1 MNKIFSTDVRF
12 WTSFTSCKLILL
24 VFTLNILSCT
34 EKSNLKNPLISNIYV
49 NLDKVEII
57 KYSSV
62 YNDIRYVKLE
72 TTDSNLLG
80 FVNKICVSDT
90 RLYML
95 SPSPINTISVF
106 EMDGRFLY
114 QIKRI
119 GKGPGEYTDL
129 QDIQVN
135 EFIWLLDHYNKKL
148 IKYSLDGEFLN
159 EILIKIWADRFEFL
173 NKDTIIFFSNNRY
186 NEIQNKI
193 CNYQLLF
200 MDVTSQEIIDFSLP
214 FNRNFEAIY
223 VRDYSNFSIYNHLIS
238 FNHSYNDTIFSINN
252 KMKVSPRYHINFGK
266 YKIPD
271 EVFKK
276 KYQNAKDF
284 SMKIVRS
291 DYVYRFGN
299 NFRELKNVM
308 FFCFVHKMKLH
319 HLLIS
324 KKTGNIRCFNN
335 YISDIEG
342 YSISKTLDIEF
353 QPLAVTKSEMVF
365 LIEPQTF
372 ISTINEQKKM
382 FDEIKWQNFKESNPY
397 IIDLFENTT
406 SMDNPILAFYEI
418 KDF

>member
-1 MNKIFSTDVRF
+1 
-12 WTSFTSCKLILL
+12 
-24 VFTLNILSCT
+24 
-34 EKSNLKNPLISNIYV
+34 
-49 NLDKVEII
+49 
-57 KYSSV
+57 
-62 YNDIRYVKLE
+62 
-72 TTDSNLLG
+72 
-80 FVNKICVSDT
+80 
-90 RLYML
+90 
-95 SPSPINTISVF
+95 
-106 EMDGRFLY
+106 
-114 QIKRI
+114 
-119 GKGPGEYTDL
+119 
-129 QDIQVN
+129 
-135 EFIWLLDHYNKKL
+135 
-148 IKYSLDGEFLN
+148 
-159 EILIKIWADRFEFL
+159 
-173 NKDTIIFFSNNRY
+173 
-186 NEIQNKI
+186 
-193 CNYQLLF
+193 
-200 MDVTSQEIIDFSLP
+200 
-214 FNRNFEAIY
+214 
-223 VRDYSNFSIYNHLIS
+223 
-238 FNHSYNDTIFSINN
+238 
-252 KMKVSPRYHINFGK
+252 
-266 YKIPD
+266 
-271 EVFKK
+271 
-276 KYQNAKDF
+276 
-284 SMKIVRS
+284 MKIVRS